1 MGQTKNEESKQN
13 IKDPNKNR
21 RNQTKVA
28 SAKLKSKEPNLK
40 WRAQLVCVG
49 VFFDK
54 KYYLEMHFVYGMGP
68 GATFP
73 TPSLYERNY

>member
-21 RNQTKVA
+21 RNQTKVG

-40 WRAQLVCVG
+40 WRGQLVCVG
-49 VFFDK
+49 FFLIK
-54 KYYLEMHFVYGMGP
+54 
-68 GATFP
+68 
-73 TPSLYERNY
+73 NII